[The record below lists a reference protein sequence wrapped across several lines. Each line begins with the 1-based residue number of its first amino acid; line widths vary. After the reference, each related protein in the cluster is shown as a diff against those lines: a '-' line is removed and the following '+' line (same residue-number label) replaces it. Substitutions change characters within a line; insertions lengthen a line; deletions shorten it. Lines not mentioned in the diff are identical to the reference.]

1 MANTNKTRVVI
12 PVRFSYAHVFEPHAI
27 NDGDKPKYSV
37 SCIIP
42 KDDTTT
48 IETINKAIQQALE
61 DGKSKF
67 GGKIPTKYKN
77 PLRDGDEERDD
88 DAYKNS
94 YFFNAN
100 SSNAPQVVDKSRQPI
115 LDQEEFYSGCYG
127 YVSVTFYAFNSNGNK
142 GVACGLNNIMKTK
155 DGESLGGARISA
167 EEDFKGISVDDV
179 DDDFLD

>member
-1 MANTNKTRVVI
+1 MKNNSTRVVI

-27 NDGDKPKYSV
+27 NEGDKPKYSV
-37 SCIIP
+37 SCIVSKSDTKAIKTI
-42 KDDTTT
+42 KD
-48 IETINKAIQQALE
+48 AIQQALE

-88 DAYKNS
+88 DAYKDS

-100 SSNAPQVVDKSRQPI
+100 SSQAPQVVDKTRQPI
-115 LDQEEFYSGCYG
+115 LNQDEFYSGCYG

-155 DGESLGGARISA
+155 DGESLGGTRISA
-167 EEDFKGISVDDV
+167 EDDFAGISVDDV